1 MAIKELGKVQSSGG
15 RSRKVKWDEK
25 TGEIYVE
32 GKPGLFSGGTMKKI
46 GMKTKNSSDA
56 MNFAKGWLDQDSSR

>member
-1 MAIKELGKVQSSGG
+1 MAIRELGKVQSSGG
-15 RSRKVKWDEK
+15 RSRKVKWDDR
-25 TGEIYVE
+25 TGEIYIE
-32 GKPGLFSGGTMKKI
+32 GKPSILSDGPMKKI